1 MNSLNNTSFFK
12 RQEEEAIR
20 LSRMDSNMAISNQ
33 DVAGVAK
40 YWMEDIVVI
49 SGEGGQYS
57 GKAKLLK
64 VWKDMFSK
72 KSPSFER
79 LPSSIV
85 IGDSGILAWESGSW
99 SYKTE
104 AFRGNYSAMWR
115 KINGVWLTQSELCGC
130 FG

>member
-104 AFRGNYSAMWR
+104 TFRGNYSAMWR
-115 KINGVWLTQSELCGC
+115 KINGVWLTQSEL
-130 FG
+130 FVSLD